1 MGYTKVTKN
10 NWDIRPLVTIK
21 VLLADISWMAGQI
34 CTIKLVL
41 ESAYQTVSD
50 EIIVYFIVISI
61 HRDTSIS
68 V

>member
-21 VLLADISWMAGQI
+21 VLLADISWIARQI

-50 EIIVYFIVISI
+50 NIVYFIVISI